1 MDPRCSY
8 SAKSL
13 FSGSICPGRRICCSL
28 ACRDGKSTS
37 FYQTDIVQR
46 PCNFY
51 TALDKICI
59 VHTLKALYS
68 NEFLVSRL
76 QTRYLFGH
84 DVPKATARSNSI
96 PASLLSLPKLST
108 QYGPNFVWTTSP
120 SRLEQCKLNLL
131 RWGDSG

>member
-13 FSGSICPGRRICCSL
+13 SSGSICPGRGICCSL

-76 QTRYLFGH
+76 QTRYLLGH
-84 DVPKATARSNSI
+84 DVPKATGRSSSML
-96 PASLLSLPKLST
+96 AFLLCLPTLST
-108 QYGPNFVWTTSP
+108 QHGPNFVRTTNS
-120 SRLEQCKLNLL
+120 SQLEQYKPNF
-131 RWGDSG
+131 